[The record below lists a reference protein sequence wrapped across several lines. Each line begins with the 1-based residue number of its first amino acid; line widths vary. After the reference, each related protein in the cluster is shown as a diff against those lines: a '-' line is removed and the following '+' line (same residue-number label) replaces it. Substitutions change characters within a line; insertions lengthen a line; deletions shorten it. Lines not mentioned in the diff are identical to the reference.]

1 MTANS
6 TGLPV
11 VSGPIEA
18 TAIGNILIQ
27 MIALGKIDDIEN
39 GRLLVRRSFRNEIN
53 NYTPVNRNKWIEA
66 KNTWDVY
73 SKSI

>member
-27 MIALGKIDDIEN
+27 MIALGEIDDIEN

-66 KNTWDVY
+66 KNTGCLF
-73 SKSI
+73 

>member
-1 MTANS
+1 
-6 TGLPV
+6 
-11 VSGPIEA
+11 
-18 TAIGNILIQ
+18 

-66 KNTWDVY
+66 KNSWDVY
-73 SKSI
+73 SESI